1 MAEAKETKKAAPK
14 KAAETKAEQKKA
26 VEAKVA
32 KPKVV
37 KAKVA
42 KPVAKVK
49 TNKVVRT
56 ATGRVVSDKMDKT
69 VTVLVERVVKHPLY
83 GKVMRRSNKF
93 HAHDETNQCHEGDLV
108 VIEESR
114 PLSRTKTWVVAKVLE
129 KGQAL

>member
-1 MAEAKETKKAAPK
+1 M
-14 KAAETKAEQKKA
+14 
-26 VEAKVA
+26 V
-32 KPKVV
+32 KP
-37 KAKVA
+37 KVA

-49 TNKVVRT
+49 ANKVVRT

-93 HAHDETNQCHEGDLV
+93 HAHDENNECHEGDLV
-108 VIEESR
+108 IIEESR